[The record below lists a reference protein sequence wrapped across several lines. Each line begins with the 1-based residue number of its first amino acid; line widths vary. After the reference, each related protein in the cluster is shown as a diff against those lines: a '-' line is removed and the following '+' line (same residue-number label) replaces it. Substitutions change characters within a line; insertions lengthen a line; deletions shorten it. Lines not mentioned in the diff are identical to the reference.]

1 MPRKPFTR
9 DPVEYAEVVRVANLL
24 SSYIANYGAAVT
36 LYLDADGVVRTT
48 IRRPPKGVRVVGRYE
63 FAPGRARVMRD
74 LRAARQERGTTA

>member
-1 MPRKPFTR
+1 MPRKPFTS

-36 LYLDADGVVRTT
+36 LYLDADGAVRSTT
-48 IRRPPKGVRVVGRYE
+48 RRPPKDVRVVGRYE

-74 LRAARQERGTTA
+74 LRAARLARGTAA